1 MGNNEIL
8 IKKEW
13 AVNADLLYCKADN
26 KTKSKNNNIGIKK
39 YNNRSLS
46 AANS

>member
-1 MGNNEIL
+1 MQSNHCLNMGNNEIL

-39 YNNRSLS
+39 R
-46 AANS
+46 